1 MRQLFPPLP
10 PEKTS
15 RDDIVNLLPRF
26 DDSIVAVIVG
36 VELPMQIGVE
46 YLQPLHDLL
55 QIDVGILGMVQ
66 KLPGICHLHV
76 AAAIEGQ
83 EDGWL
88 EIACLFFEMLQVSG
102 EHIDQISHDER
113 NIRQRLVLW
122 FGVHD

>member
-1 MRQLFPPLP
+1 MRQLLPPLP

-26 DDSIVAVIVG
+26 DDPIVAVIVG

-66 KLPGICHLHV
+66 
-76 AAAIEGQ
+76 
-83 EDGWL
+83 
-88 EIACLFFEMLQVSG
+88 
-102 EHIDQISHDER
+102 
-113 NIRQRLVLW
+113 
-122 FGVHD
+122 